1 MKLARVIG
9 NVVATLKDPCFKGH
23 KVLIVQPIDEMG
35 NDISQS
41 FLSCDTVNA
50 GPGDIVLVEQEGNAA
65 RQLLGTQDDP
75 FHSVIVGVVDK
86 VCTLSAAPDV
96 KGTVVSAKKMGVEEA

>member
-23 KVLIVQPIDEMG
+23 KVLIVQPIDESG
-35 NDISQS
+35 NDTSAS

-65 RQLLGTQDDP
+65 RQLLGTKDDP

-86 VCTLSAAPDV
+86 VNIQSTIPPD
-96 KGTVVSAKKMGVEEA
+96 KGAVPPAEKIGVEEA

>member
-9 NVVATLKDPCFKGH
+9 NVVATRKVPCYKGH
-23 KVLIVQPIDEMG
+23 KLLIVQPVDEWG

-41 FLSCDTVNA
+41 FLSMDIVDA
-50 GPGDIVLVEQEGNAA
+50 GPGDLVLVEQEGNAA
-65 RQLLGTQDDP
+65 RQLLGTLEDP

-86 VCTLSAAPDV
+86 VNTY
-96 KGTVVSAKKMGVEEA
+96 KREEE